1 MSLIPWN
8 RNEKPKHEVS
18 SLQGEINRLFDNF
31 FADPFFSPATGRAE
45 TSFGPPMSISDD
57 AKAITIECELPGI
70 DAKDVDIS
78 VDDDVLT
85 IRGEKRDEKRE
96 ESEERYHYERR
107 FGSFIRRVRLPSPVD
122 STKAEAEM
130 KKGVLSLRLPKV
142 KPQERKSISVRVSE

>member
-8 RNEKPKHEVS
+8 RPEKPKHEVTN
-18 SLQGEINRLFDNF
+18 LQGEINRLFEDF
-31 FADPFFSPATGRAE
+31 FSDPFYSPSQGRTDAGW
-45 TSFGPPMSISDD
+45 GPPMTITDD
-57 AKAITIECELPGI
+57 AKSVSIECELPGV

-96 ESEERYHYERR
+96 ETDERYHYERR
-107 FGSFIRRVRLPSPVD
+107 FGSFVRRVRLPSPVD
-122 STKAEAEM
+122 STRAEAEM

-142 KPQERKSISVRVSE
+142 KPQERKSIRVSVNE